1 MSGQSGFF
9 DHDDRRAALSAAGD
23 PLLWLDE
30 LVDFDL
36 LHRPL
41 TRALR
46 RSYRR
51 KGGRPAYNP
60 VLIVKILVSQALYNP
75 K

>member
-1 MSGQSGFF
+1 MSGQPVFF

-41 TRALR
+41 NRALH
-46 RSYRR
+46 RSNRR
-51 KGGRPAYNP
+51 KGGRPAYDP